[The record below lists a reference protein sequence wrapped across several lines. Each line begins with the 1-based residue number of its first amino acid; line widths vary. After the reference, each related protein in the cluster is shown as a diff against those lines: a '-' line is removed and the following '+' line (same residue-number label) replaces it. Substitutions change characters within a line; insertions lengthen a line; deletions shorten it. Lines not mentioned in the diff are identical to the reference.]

1 MESTTHA
8 PSDGGRPS
16 GVPFVSAA
24 QASALL
30 RSGLAIA
37 SELIGNAF
45 GSVCRAVQES
55 LTGRWDFDVGS
66 PLVQRLLAYKQSDLQ
81 GSFLRHLK
89 ERQDLALNT
98 VLARPI
104 SVTQTNLQLS
114 AETLSLVDAVT

>member
-1 MESTTHA
+1 MESTPFA
-8 PSDGGRPS
+8 PSDGARPT

-37 SELIGNAF
+37 SELMGNAF

-66 PLVQRLLAYKQSDLQ
+66 PLVQRLLVHKQMDLQ
-81 GSFLRHLK
+81 NSFMRHLK
-89 ERQDLALNT
+89 ERQDFALDQ
-98 VLARPI
+98 VLARPTVA
-104 SVTQTNLQLS
+104 SPGVLQLS
-114 AETLSLVDAVT
+114 AET